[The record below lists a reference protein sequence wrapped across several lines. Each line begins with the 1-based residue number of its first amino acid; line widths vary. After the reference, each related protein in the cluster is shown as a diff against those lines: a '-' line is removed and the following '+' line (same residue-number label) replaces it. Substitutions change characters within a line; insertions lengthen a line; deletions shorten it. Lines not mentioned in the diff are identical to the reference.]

1 MSDSGNLGRL
11 PPLSRRKE
19 MLQAL
24 TYVAT
29 GVSVLLGTLHM
40 DLYIAVTTATVSL
53 LTGILEYQKLEATV
67 INLNNSSRVL
77 QHTLMWCAANGS
89 ALCMRPPAYTAR
101 MLRLRRW
108 DSLTFVEK
116 RMAKH
121 KDHLVLTTENALLS
135 EVNQFYQKSPDDNEE
150 GPAETNAWDEDD
162 G

>member
-1 MSDSGNLGRL
+1 MSDSGSLGRL

-77 QHTLMWCAANGS
+77 QHTLMWCVASGS
-89 ALCMRPPAYTAR
+89 AL
-101 MLRLRRW
+101 
-108 DSLTFVEK
+108 
-116 RMAKH
+116 
-121 KDHLVLTTENALLS
+121 
-135 EVNQFYQKSPDDNEE
+135 
-150 GPAETNAWDEDD
+150 
-162 G
+162 

>member
-1 MSDSGNLGRL
+1 
-11 PPLSRRKE
+11 

-89 ALCMRPPAYTAR
+89 TRPCACVHPLTRRACCACAGGTA
-101 MLRLRRW
+101 
-108 DSLTFVEK
+108 
-116 RMAKH
+116 
-121 KDHLVLTTENALLS
+121 
-135 EVNQFYQKSPDDNEE
+135 
-150 GPAETNAWDEDD
+150 
-162 G
+162 

>member
-1 MSDSGNLGRL
+1 
-11 PPLSRRKE
+11 

-29 GVSVLLGTLHM
+29 GASVLLGTLHM

-77 QHTLMWCAANGS
+77 QHTLMWCAASGS
-89 ALCMRPPAYTAR
+89 ALRMRACLHGVHAAPAQVGQ
-101 MLRLRRW
+101 LDLRR
-108 DSLTFVEK
+108 E
-116 RMAKH
+116 
-121 KDHLVLTTENALLS
+121 ENGQA
-135 EVNQFYQKSPDDNEE
+135 QGPPRADDRER
-150 GPAETNAWDEDD
+150 PAERGESVLPEEPGRQRGRAGGDERV